1 VNKSAVLD
9 SSALLAFINQEPGF
23 EKVEEYLAN
32 AIISSVN
39 IAEVV
44 TVLSS
49 IDMQEDVIICII
61 KDLDLEVSNFDQ
73 AQAIQTGL
81 LRNKT
86 KHAGLSLGDRAC
98 INLGASKNIP
108 VVTSDKIWA
117 SLGLS
122 NNIVLI
128 R

>member
-1 VNKSAVLD
+1 MRNSVVLD
-9 SSALLAFINQEPGF
+9 ASALLAFINQEPGF
-23 EKVEEYLAN
+23 EKVEQYLAN

-39 IAEVV
+39 VAEVV

-49 IDMQEDVIICII
+49 INMQEDVIIGII
-61 KDLDLEVSNFDQ
+61 NDLDLEISNFDQ
-73 AQAIQTGL
+73 DQAIQTGF

-98 INLGASKNIP
+98 INLGISKNIP
-108 VVTSDKIWA
+108 VVSADKIWA
-117 SLGLS
+117 SLDLS
-122 NNIVLI
+122 SKILLI